1 MSRKRFAVAAAAGA
15 VLCLFLV
22 LRFSPYA
29 ALEAFL
35 ARDNSVRFYDRNGV
49 LLRISA
55 AGDEGVRREYAALEE
70 FPAMLRDIAVFAE
83 DRRFYVHWGVDAAA
97 VARAFAQNVRSG
109 RTVSGASTVT
119 MQLARII
126 GGNRSK
132 SAFSGFALGV
142 LPPAKLQGKLVE
154 AFNAARLETRFSKK
168 RILEMYLNAVPFGGG
183 SEGFASAARAF
194 FSKDLADLSLA
205 EMCVLAVMP
214 RRPAQYN
221 PLEHPAESAA
231 AARAL
236 GERLGKN
243 RRLAK
248 RYPELAALT
257 GESFDFA
264 AQNARR
270 FAYPFEAPH
279 FVRYMAGVLR
289 EGGERVS
296 EARLSIDLD
305 AQRLAE
311 GYISG
316 GVARYASSRLTN
328 GAVLAIDNQTGEI
341 LAWVGSA
348 DFFNEEHAGQ
358 IDGVLA
364 LNQPGSS
371 MKPFLYALA
380 LERGFLP
387 TDVFADIPKN
397 YGDTELYIPQNF
409 NNRFNGPV
417 LFRTA
422 LASSLNIPAVD
433 LLYRL
438 GVKNYAERLYN
449 LGFDSVRDAAEDAG
463 LGLAL
468 GNAPVSLLELVR
480 AFSVFPNEGVV
491 NPLRGFTSG
500 VLRSAQN
507 STLESKYGA
516 LRGVPVEGVAEDPHS
531 GAGARGRQCKLPRLP
546 PFGLS
551 DDSSDENGESRR
563 VYDVDTA
570 RIISSM
576 LSDRSARV
584 LAFGPVTNFETG
596 FPSMFKTGTANQY
609 QSIVALGATPLYTVG
624 VWMGNFTGETV
635 IGRTGSSV
643 PAAGVRDLLMFL
655 QGTVSVA
662 FRPPE
667 HWARRPVCALSGM
680 RAGPSCVSAA
690 DEWEYAGSAGTNGTD
705 AEDAP
710 VCDWHNADGTVRYP
724 AEYQAWFLAAGRRG
738 GLDYNSSPLEVL
750 SPREGFV
757 FFDGPGGP
765 GLSEIPVEVTGG
777 AADELA
783 VDYDGAA
790 WSVEGRPFVF
800 FLPLER
806 GAHRLTLRCGGEE
819 ATVRF
824 RVE

>member
-1 MSRKRFAVAAAAGA
+1 MSRKRPSVVPLAAAGV

-22 LRFSPYA
+22 LRTSPYA
-29 ALEAFL
+29 ALDAFL
-35 ARDNSVRFYDRNGV
+35 ARDNSVRFYDRNGA
-49 LLRISA
+49 LLQITA
-55 AGDEGVRREYAALEE
+55 VEDGVRREYAAFDE
-70 FPAMLRDIAVFAE
+70 FPALLRDIAVFSE
-83 DRRFYVHWGVDAAA
+83 DRRFYVHWGVDIAA
-97 VARAFAQNVRSG
+97 VARAFAQNVRGG

-126 GGNRSK
+126 GGNQRNGG
-132 SAFSGFALGV
+132 A
-142 LPPAKLQGKLVE
+142 GKLAE
-154 AFNAARLETRFSKK
+154 AFNAARLETRFSKR
-168 RILEMYLNAVPFGGG
+168 RILEMYLNAVPFGGRN
-183 SEGFASAARAF
+183 EGFASAARTF
-194 FSKDLADLSLA
+194 FSKDLADLSPA
-205 EMCVLAVMP
+205 QMCVLAVMP
-214 RRPAQYN
+214 RRPALYN
-221 PLEHPAESAA
+221 PLEHPEESAA

-257 GESFDFA
+257 GESVDFA
-264 AQNARR
+264 VNGARR
-270 FAYPFEAPH
+270 FVYPFEAPH
-279 FVRYMAGVLR
+279 FVRYMTGVLR
-289 EGGERVS
+289 EEGARVN
-296 EARLSIDLD
+296 EARLTIDLD
-305 AQRLAE
+305 VQRRAE

-316 GVARYASSRLTN
+316 GVARYAASRLTN
-328 GAVLAIDNQTGEI
+328 GAALAIDNRTGEI

-397 YGDTELYIPQNF
+397 YGDTALYIPQNF

-438 GVKNYAERLYN
+438 GVRNYAERLFS
-449 LGFDSVRDAAEDAG
+449 LGFDSVRDAVDGAG

-480 AFSVFPNEGVV
+480 AFSVFPNDGVV
-491 NPLRGFTSG
+491 NSLRGFTSE
-500 VLRSAQN
+500 VSRAQN
-507 STLESKYGA
+507 STPGIHGGTLGW
-516 LRGVPVEGVAEDPHS
+516 GVTGRSPVEGVAEDTRS
-531 GAGARGRQCKLPRLP
+531 GAGARGRLP
-546 PFGLS
+546 PS
-551 DDSSDENGESRR
+551 DSSDSAETGASKR
-563 VYDVDTA
+563 VYDTDTA

-643 PAAGVRDLLMFL
+643 PAAVTRDVLEFL
-655 QGTVSVA
+655 QGNTQAA
-662 FRPPE
+662 FKLPE
-667 HWARRPVCALSGM
+667 NWARRPVCMLSGM
-680 RAGPSCVSAA
+680 RAGPLCVSLSE
-690 DEWEYAGSAGTNGTD
+690 EWEYAGSGGAGAD
-705 AEDAP
+705 EDEAP
-710 VCDWHNADGTVRYP
+710 VCDWHNADGTVTYP
-724 AEYQAWFLAAGRRG
+724 AEYQAWFLAALRRG

-757 FFDGPGGP
+757 FFDGPGGS
-765 GLSEIPVEVTGG
+765 GLSEVPVEVTGG
-777 AADELA
+777 AADELT
-783 VDYDGAA
+783 VDYDGAV
-790 WSVEGRPFVF
+790 WTEGRPFVF

-806 GAHRLTLRCGGEE
+806 GPHRLTLRCGREE

-824 RVE
+824 RVEQ

>member
-1 MSRKRFAVAAAAGA
+1 MSRKRFAVVPLAAAG
-15 VLCLFLV
+15 VVSLFLV
-22 LRFSPYA
+22 LRFSPYP

-35 ARDNSVRFYDRNGV
+35 ARDNSVRFYDRNGA
-49 LLRISA
+49 LLQITA
-55 AGDEGVRREYAALEE
+55 AEDGVRREYAAFDE
-70 FPAMLRDIAVFAE
+70 FPALLRDIAVFSE
-83 DRRFYVHWGVDAAA
+83 DRRFYAHWGVDAAA
-97 VARAFAQNVRSG
+97 VARAFAQNMRNG

-126 GGNRSK
+126 GGNQRR
-132 SAFSGFALGV
+132 
-142 LPPAKLQGKLVE
+142 GKAVE
-154 AFNAARLETRFSKK
+154 AFNAARLETRFSK
-168 RILEMYLNAVPFGGG
+168 RQILEMYLNAIPFGGG
-183 SEGFASAARAF
+183 NEGFASAARAF

-205 EMCVLAVMP
+205 QMCVLAVMP
-214 RRPAQYN
+214 RRPALYN
-221 PLEHPAESAA
+221 PLEHPLESAA

-257 GESFDFA
+257 GEDVDFA
-264 AQNARR
+264 VQNARR

-279 FVRYMAGVLR
+279 FVRYMAGGLR
-289 EGGERVS
+289 DQGERVS
-296 EARLSIDLD
+296 EARLTIDL
-305 AQRLAE
+305 AVQRLAE

-328 GAVLAIDNQTGEI
+328 GAALAIDNRTGEI

-438 GVKNYAERLYN
+438 GVRNYAERLFT
-449 LGFDSVRDAAEDAG
+449 LGFDSLHDAVDDAG

-500 VLRSAQN
+500 VSLAQN
-507 STLESKYGA
+507 SAPGIHAGTLGW
-516 LRGVPVEGVAEDPHS
+516 GVTGRSPVEGVGQDRRAWS
-531 GAGARGRQCKLPRLP
+531 RGRLP
-546 PFGLS
+546 PS
-551 DDSSDENGESRR
+551 DSAETGESKR
-563 VYDVDTA
+563 VYDADTA

-643 PAAGVRDLLMFL
+643 PAAVARDVLKFL
-655 QGTVSVA
+655 QGNTSAA
-662 FRPPE
+662 FRRPE
-667 HWARRPVCALSGM
+667 HWARRPVCMLSGM
-680 RAGPSCVSAA
+680 RAGPLCVSVA
-690 DEWEYAGSAGTNGTD
+690 DEWEYAGSGGTNGAGAAD
-705 AEDAP
+705 GDEGP
-710 VCDWHNADGTVRYP
+710 VCDWHDADGTVRYP

-757 FFDGPGGP
+757 FFDGPGT
-765 GLSEIPVEVTGG
+765 GLSEVPVEVTGG
-777 AADELA
+777 AADELT
-783 VDYDGAA
+783 VDYDGAV
-790 WSVEGRPFVF
+790 WTKGRPFVF

-806 GAHRLTLRCGGEE
+806 GAHRLALRCGEE
-819 ATVRF
+819 EKVVRF
-824 RVE
+824 SVE

>member
-1 MSRKRFAVAAAAGA
+1 MFRRRFAVAPVVVAAVV

-22 LRFSPYA
+22 LRFSPYP
-29 ALEAFL
+29 ALDAFL
-35 ARDNSVRFYDRNGV
+35 ERDNSVRFYDRNGV
-49 LLRISA
+49 LLQVTA
-55 AGDEGVRREYAALEE
+55 VENGARREYAAFDE
-70 FPAMLRDIAVFAE
+70 FPAMLRDIAVFSE
-83 DRRFYVHWGVDAAA
+83 DRRFYVHWGVDIAA
-97 VARAFAQNVRSG
+97 VARAFAQNVRSE

-126 GGNRSK
+126 GGTGNRSV
-132 SAFSGFALGV
+132 A
-142 LPPAKLQGKLVE
+142 GKLAE
-154 AFNAARLETRFSKK
+154 AVNAARLEARFSKK
-168 RILEMYLNAVPFGGG
+168 QILEMYLNAVPFGGG
-183 SEGFASAARAF
+183 NEGFASAARAF
-194 FSKDLADLSLA
+194 FSKDLADLSPA
-205 EMCVLAVMP
+205 QMCVLAVMP
-214 RRPAQYN
+214 RRPALYN
-221 PLEHPAESAA
+221 PLEHPVESAA
-231 AARAL
+231 AARSL
-236 GERLGKN
+236 HERTGKN

-257 GESFDFA
+257 GEGFDFA
-264 AQNARR
+264 VNGARR
-270 FAYPFEAPH
+270 FVYPFEAPH
-279 FVRYMAGVLR
+279 FVRYMAGGLR
-289 EGGERVS
+289 ERGERVS
-296 EARLSIDLD
+296 EARLTIDID
-305 AQRLAE
+305 VQRLAE

-438 GVKNYAERLYN
+438 GVKNYAERLFS
-449 LGFDSVRDAAEDAG
+449 LGFDSVRDAVDDAG

-480 AFSVFPNEGVV
+480 AFSVFPNEGII

-500 VLRSAQN
+500 VS
-507 STLESKYGA
+507 LEFRYGA
-516 LRGVPVEGVAEDPHS
+516 LRGVPAEGVAEDTRS
-531 GAGARGRQCKLPRLP
+531 GAGARGRLP

-551 DDSSDENGESRR
+551 DDSSDGNGESGR
-563 VYDVDTA
+563 VYDADTA

-643 PAAGVRDLLMFL
+643 PAAVARDVLMFL
-655 QGTVSVA
+655 QGNTSVA
-662 FRPPE
+662 FRRPE
-667 HWARRPVCALSGM
+667 HWARRSVCALSGM
-680 RAGPSCVSAA
+680 RAGPLCVAVA
-690 DEWEYAGSAGTNGTD
+690 DEWEYAGSGVAD
-705 AEDAP
+705 AAVGP
-710 VCDWHNADGTVRYP
+710 VCDWHNADGTVTYP

-738 GLDYNSSPLEVL
+738 GLDYNSAPLEVL

-757 FFDGPGGP
+757 FFDGPGT
-765 GLSEIPVEVTGG
+765 GLSEVPVEVTGG

-783 VDYDGAA
+783 VDYDGAV

-806 GAHRLTLRCGGEE
+806 GAHRLALRCGGEE

>member
-1 MSRKRFAVAAAAGA
+1 MFRRRFAVAPVVVAAVV

-35 ARDNSVRFYDRNGV
+35 AQDNSVRFYDRNGV
-49 LLRISA
+49 LLQVTA
-55 AGDEGVRREYAALEE
+55 VENGARREYAAFDEY
-70 FPAMLRDIAVFAE
+70 PAMLRDIAVFSE
-83 DRRFYVHWGVDAAA
+83 DRRFYVHWGVDIAA
-97 VARAFAQNVRSG
+97 VARAFAQNVRSE

-126 GGNRSK
+126 GGTGNRSV
-132 SAFSGFALGV
+132 A
-142 LPPAKLQGKLVE
+142 GKLAE
-154 AFNAARLETRFSKK
+154 AVNAARLETRFSKK
-168 RILEMYLNAVPFGGG
+168 QILEMYLNAVPFGGG
-183 SEGFASAARAF
+183 NEGFASAARAF
-194 FSKDLADLSLA
+194 FSKDLVDLSPA
-205 EMCVLAVMP
+205 QMCVLAVMP
-214 RRPAQYN
+214 SRPALYN
-221 PLEHPAESAA
+221 PLELPVESAA
-231 AARAL
+231 AARSL
-236 GERLGKN
+236 HERIGKS

-257 GESFDFA
+257 GEGFDFA
-264 AQNARR
+264 VKNARR
-270 FAYPFEAPH
+270 FVYPFEVPH

-289 EGGERVS
+289 EQGERVS
-296 EARLSIDLD
+296 EARLTIDVD
-305 AQRLAE
+305 VQRLAE

-397 YGDTELYIPQNF
+397 YGETELYIPQNF

-438 GVKNYAERLYN
+438 GVKNYAERLFS
-449 LGFDSVRDAAEDAG
+449 LGFDSVRDAVEDAG

-500 VLRSAQN
+500 S
-507 STLESKYGA
+507 S
-516 LRGVPVEGVAEDPHS
+516 RGRGIFDAIGGRAPVEGVAEDTRS
-531 GAGARGRQCKLPRLP
+531 GAGARGRQRKLPRLP
-546 PFGLS
+546 PFGSS
-551 DDSSDENGESRR
+551 DDSSDGNGESGR
-563 VYDVDTA
+563 VYDADTA

-643 PAAGVRDLLMFL
+643 PAAVVRDVLMFL
-655 QGTVSVA
+655 QGNTSVA
-662 FRPPE
+662 FKRPE
-667 HWARRPVCALSGM
+667 HWARRSVCALSGM
-680 RAGPSCVSAA
+680 RAGPLCVAVA
-690 DEWEYAGSAGTNGTD
+690 DEWEYAGSGGTNGTGAAD
-705 AEDAP
+705 GDEGP
-710 VCDWHNADGTVRYP
+710 VCDWHNADGTVTYP

-738 GLDYNSSPLEVL
+738 GLDYNSAPLEVL

-757 FFDGPGGP
+757 FFDGPGT
-765 GLSEIPVEVTGG
+765 GLSEVPVEVTGG
-777 AADELA
+777 AADELT
-783 VDYDGAA
+783 VDYDGAVR
-790 WSVEGRPFVF
+790 SVEGRPFVF